1 MPSEEFFDPMSLLS
15 YFSAIIKLL
24 ALQKGLQIFVND
36 IIVNMEERFYEVF
49 LKAILSIK
57 NQKQTY
63 NLKASTFERVKALNH
78 FNLL

>member
-57 NQKQTY
+57 NKNKLT
-63 NLKASTFERVKALNH
+63 T
-78 FNLL
+78 